1 MVKVIKPHIFYYVIC
16 IFLLLS
22 GCKSTEHVFLENNT
36 NETIAVQI
44 YLLTKNGE
52 QIMETSIAPDDSD
65 GWSYETGAVS
75 NEEIDKKFRK
85 LIITND
91 KGCRTELDRNKMNDL
106 VSKSG
111 AWKLV
116 IDQNIMNC
124 D

>member
-1 MVKVIKPHIFYYVIC
+1 MERIIKFCTLYYVIC
-16 IFLLLS
+16 VFLFLT
-22 GCKSTEHVFLENNT
+22 GCKNTEHVFLKNDT
-36 NETIAVQI
+36 NKKIVVQI

-75 NEEIDKKFRK
+75 NKEFDKRFRK
-85 LIITND
+85 LIITNN
-91 KGCRTELDRNKMNDL
+91 KGCQIELDRNEMNGL
-106 VSKSG
+106 ISKSG

-116 IDQNIMNC
+116 IDKNIMNC